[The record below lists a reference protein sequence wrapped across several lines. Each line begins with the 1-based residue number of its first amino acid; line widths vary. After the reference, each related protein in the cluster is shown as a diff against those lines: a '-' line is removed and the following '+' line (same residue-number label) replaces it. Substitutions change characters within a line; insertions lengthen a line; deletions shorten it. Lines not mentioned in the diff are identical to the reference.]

1 MLSRIRAQLPSWRR
15 ALRRRRRLLVL
26 LLCACL
32 IALALP
38 PLAAA
43 VQPADRRGVAV
54 VAAAVDVPAGTALA
68 ATDLT
73 TVRVAATLVPA
84 GAATDPDALLG
95 TRTSTEIPAGSPILP
110 AMLRAEAAAELP
122 AGEVAMVITAPGVL
136 AGQLGPGT
144 PVELLAGMPE
154 SGVPRH
160 IPAHVVQI
168 SSASG
173 GELPL
178 GEDAGLTSADEAE
191 VVVRLA
197 REDAGDLARA
207 QREGWLT
214 VSVVG

>member
-1 MLSRIRAQLPSWRR
+1 MLTRIRAQLPTWRR

-54 VAAAVDVPAGTALA
+54 VAAAVDVPAGTPLA
-68 ATDLT
+68 TTDLS
-73 TVRVAATLVPA
+73 TVRVAASLVPA
-84 GAATDPDALLG
+84 GAATDPDALIG
-95 TRTSTEIPAGSPILP
+95 TRTATAIPAGSPILP

-122 AGEVAMVITAPGVL
+122 EGEVAMVIAAPGVL

-144 PVELLAGMPE
+144 PVELLAGTPE

-173 GELPL
+173 GELPM
-178 GEDAGLTSADEAE
+178 GEDAGLTSADEVE